1 MRKDSRRL
9 AVLDWVR
16 PRLEAGIR
24 PTYREIGDGVGM
36 SSVGAWKH
44 VQALI
49 GDRKLVKQPRGG
61 FDLPD
66 EGDLSAIPTETLR
79 GELERRG
86 ALMDQLA
93 QPAGRFD
100 RGRPCAANGCRY
112 RVNRGMLMCRQHW
125 FELPPAYRSDLM
137 NAWAGRQT
145 QAFEEALERARNFLG
160 GYTRVV
166 ERVG

>member
-49 GDRKLVKQPRGG
+49 GERKLVKQPNGG
-61 FDLPD
+61 FTLPD
-66 EGDLSAIPTETLR
+66 DSDLSVIPTETLR
-79 GELERRG
+79 GELARRG
-86 ALMDQLA
+86 VIMDALVQS
-93 QPAGRFD
+93 PGRFD
-100 RGRPCAANGCRY
+100 RGRPCAANGCRN

-125 FELPPAYRSDLM
+125 FELPPKYRSDLM

-145 QAFEEALERARNFLG
+145 QAFEQALEAARDLLG